1 LAYFFVSYSHRDRS
15 AVKTLCDIL
24 RRHRIE
30 FWLDEERLNEA
41 EDLDRQ
47 IREALAEATGVLVCL
62 SEFMQRTYGYVFF
75 EHMLATSAD
84 ARAGGLK
91 IVVARLN
98 DAKLSP
104 DFVLADAV
112 VDYFQTGGSDS
123 LVRALKQLTTA
134 GAAQSRTQ
142 TPGLRTGEDYFA
154 ALLGLTGDGPIVIG
168 DENVNLDLIGRR
180 TAPWYRRYE
189 QTPSAKQLLDDIAA
203 ERPFFSVN
211 DDITRAAYLAG
222 KAVEAV
228 EKLANSPVTGGVL
241 WEMLDLLGGDG
252 RTEGLREFS
261 LQKLGPKMLEA
272 LRKQRVSDTTVRGLD
287 GSVAH
292 WLIFMFIPGSC
303 DALEPAV
310 VHDSRDWLKQTL
322 GGLESVLRRNG
333 WARGNTALV
342 SLCLNLLDDGDVAVS
357 AKLVYAPSPEPAITA
372 EQPDHLNTQIGTL
385 DHFPY

>member
-1 LAYFFVSYSHRDRS
+1 MAYFLVSYSHRDSS

-24 RRHRIE
+24 RRHGID

-47 IREALAEATGVLVCL
+47 IRQAFAEAAGVLVCL

-112 VDYFQTGGSDS
+112 VDYFQTGGPDS
-123 LVRALKQLTTA
+123 LVQALKHLATA
-134 GAAQSRTQ
+134 GPAVSRTQ
-142 TPGLRTGEDYFA
+142 TRGIRTGEEYFA

-189 QTPSAKQLLDDIAA
+189 QTPSARQLLDDIAA

-211 DDITRAAYLAG
+211 DDVTRAAYLSG

-228 EKLANSPVTGGVL
+228 EKLANSPATGGVL
-241 WEMLDLLGGDG
+241 WEMLGLLGADG
-252 RTEGLREFS
+252 GMEALRQFS
-261 LQKLGPKMLEA
+261 LQKLGPGMLEA
-272 LRKQRVSDTTVRGLD
+272 LRERRVSDTTVRGLD

-292 WLIFMFIPGSC
+292 WLTFVFIPGSC

-310 VHDSRDWLKQTL
+310 VRDSREWLEQTL
-322 GGLESVLRRNG
+322 AGLERVSRTNG

-342 SLCLNLLDDGDVAVS
+342 SLCLNLLDSGDVAVS
-357 AKLVYAPSPEPAITA
+357 AKLVYAPSPEPGVTV
-372 EQPDHLNTQIGTL
+372 EQPDNLNTQIGTL